1 MERDMDVTTY
11 LGGTAPGAM
20 ATGRKPAMNKYTQYP
35 FIVQFMKLLRDYRL
49 EKAVMHEKY
58 SYN

>member
-1 MERDMDVTTY
+1 MERDMNVRTY

-20 ATGRKPAMNKYTQYP
+20 AIGRKPVMNKYTQYP
-35 FIVQFMKLLRDYRL
+35 RIARFMKLLRDYRL
-49 EKAVMHEKY
+49 EKTVTHEKY